1 VGMRCQETK
10 YEIAKFRTGKDKM
23 KKIFIIITVVVGL
36 SLMPHNVI
44 GISISD
50 IKELNNKEKP
60 DCKKIET
67 AMLDLKIKD
76 KFIYKFK
83 FDKYNYLNVWVDNA
97 WYAAKDDEK
106 LEYIIFFSKYAQC
119 SKPHIR
125 TEHIAVVV
133 YDANTNKEIA
143 HWSYNRAV
151 LE

>member
-1 VGMRCQETK
+1 
-10 YEIAKFRTGKDKM
+10 M
-23 KKIFIIITVVVGL
+23 KKILIIITVVVGF

-44 GISISD
+44 GISIWD
-50 IKELNNKEKP
+50 IKELNNKEKL

-83 FDKYNYLNVWVDNA
+83 FDEYNFLNVWVDNA
-97 WYAAKDDEK
+97 WYAAKYDEK
-106 LEYIIFFSKYAQC
+106 LESIIFFSKYAKC
-119 SKPHIR
+119 SRPHIR

-133 YDANTNKEIA
+133 YDAYTNKEIA
-143 HWSYNRAV
+143 HWSYNRAI